1 MGDARKMSFRF
12 ELAGFIGGL
21 VVRGMLRFLLAM
33 QSILNFANG
42 KSLYAAC
49 AFARFVLSVGFVLG
63 FVRRVA
69 YAAAALASPMGD

>member
-1 MGDARKMSFRF
+1 VGDARKIRFRF

-21 VVRGMLRFLLAM
+21 VVRGMPRFLLAM
-33 QSILNFANG
+33 QSILSFSNG

-49 AFARFVLSVGFVLG
+49 AFARFLLSVGFVLG